1 MVCTRH
7 LLALFLWLVLSGFQ
21 EEKRENVCAYVTCVR
36 VGENLLSSDFCFYFL
51 RWLASKVPFES
62 LIVLVLSFDAAVLL
76 SRVTG
81 ALSRHVLIYSN
92 MNYRFVM
99 ISSLTFKMQVCV

>member
-21 EEKRENVCAYVTCVR
+21 EGKRENVCACVTCVR

-62 LIVLVLSFDAAVLL
+62 LFNCTS
-76 SRVTG
+76 
-81 ALSRHVLIYSN
+81 
-92 MNYRFVM
+92 
-99 ISSLTFKMQVCV
+99 TFF